1 MLSYKFR
8 LPGFILIAAGIIMT
22 ILFFTIDFRI
32 EIPVLAIVS
41 SYMETKFFAIFK
53 TNFADELI
61 ILTLL
66 AGLSLVAFSEEKDEN
81 EMHPLLRSRAFAKT
95 ALINTVFMAISVIFI
110 YGTGFMS
117 VMIAD
122 IFLPF
127 VIYLVVFNSPKRRLK
142 KAE

>member
-1 MLSYKFR
+1 MLPYKYK
-8 LPGFILIAAGIIMT
+8 LPGFILISAGIIMT
-22 ILFFTIDFRI
+22 ILFFTVDFRI

-41 SYMETKFFAIFK
+41 SYMETKFFALFK

-66 AGLSLVAFSEEKDEN
+66 AGLSLTAFSEEKTEN
-81 EMHPLLRSRAFAKT
+81 EIYSSFRSRAFART
-95 ALINTVFMAISVIFI
+95 ALINTIFMAFSVIFI
-110 YGTGFMS
+110 YGAGFMS

-127 VIYLVVFNSPKRRLK
+127 VIYLFVFNSLK
-142 KAE
+142 KRHKKAV

>member
-1 MLSYKFR
+1 MLPYKYK
-8 LPGFILIAAGIIMT
+8 LPGLILVSAGIIMT
-22 ILFFTIDFRI
+22 VLFFTVDFRI

-41 SYMETKFFAIFK
+41 SYMETKFFALFK

-61 ILTLL
+61 MLTLL
-66 AGLSLVAFSEEKDEN
+66 AGLALIAFSEEKTEN
-81 EMHPLLRSRAFAKT
+81 KRYASIRNRALGKT
-95 ALINTVFMAISVIFI
+95 ALINTIFMAFSVIFI
-110 YGTGFMS
+110 FGAGFMS

-127 VIYLVVFNSPKRRLK
+127 VIYLFVFNSLKRRLK